1 MLPRAILAAVLFCAL
16 LVAPCVAAD
25 LAIPPL
31 TARVTD
37 LTATLTVEQRAVLE
51 NKLAAFE
58 QKKGSQLAVLL
69 VPSTLPETVEQ
80 YSIRV
85 AEAWKLGRKGVD
97 DGALL
102 LIAKNDRKL
111 RIEVGHGLE
120 GALPDAIA
128 KRIIDE
134 YVVPPFKQGDFN
146 GGVNAGVDRIIK
158 VVEGEPLPPPQQWH
172 APSGKNVGERIDDHM
187 GWAVIL
193 LVFFGGLIRKLF
205 GAFLGAII
213 VGIFGGAAA
222 SVFAIFHGSGN
233 GILTIA
239 RGTLPLALFGSK
251 NYAYRLGLLGAPSR
265 MAQAAAPLAFGLLI
279 EVMGSRVLIVS
290 SALSLAALAALFL
303 LDKTADSRKS

>member
-1 MLPRAILAAVLFCAL
+1 MLPRAILAAVLFCTL
-16 LVAPCVAAD
+16 LVTPCVAAD
-25 LAIPPL
+25 VAIPPL
-31 TARVTD
+31 TTRVTD
-37 LTATLTVEQRAVLE
+37 LTTTFTVEQRAALE

-69 VPSTLPETVEQ
+69 VPTTQPETVEQ

-97 DGALL
+97 DGVLL

-172 APSGKNVGERIDDHM
+172 APSGKNVSERIDDYM

-193 LVFFGGLIRKLF
+193 LVFFGGLIRSLF

-213 VGIFGGAAA
+213 VGVVGGLLAAWLGTGVVMAFIVGVVAFVLTLFGVSALGSGGSGGGSSSGNWGGGGGTFGGGGA
-222 SVFAIFHGSGN
+222 SGN
-233 GILTIA
+233 W
-239 RGTLPLALFGSK
+239 
-251 NYAYRLGLLGAPSR
+251 
-265 MAQAAAPLAFGLLI
+265 
-279 EVMGSRVLIVS
+279 
-290 SALSLAALAALFL
+290 
-303 LDKTADSRKS
+303 

>member
-1 MLPRAILAAVLFCAL
+1 MQGLVMLPRGILAAVLFCAFCA
-16 LVAPCVAAD
+16 VQWASAD
-25 LAIPPL
+25 VAIPPL

-37 LTATLTVEQRAVLE
+37 LTATLTVEQRAALE
-51 NKLAAFE
+51 SKIAAFE

-69 VPSTLPETVEQ
+69 VPTTQPETVEQ

-85 AEAWKLGRKGVD
+85 AEAWKVGRKGVD
-97 DGALL
+97 DGVLL

-120 GALPDAIA
+120 GALPDAVA

-146 GGVNAGVDRIIK
+146 AGVNAGVDRIIK
-158 VVEGEPLPPPQQWH
+158 VVDGEPLPPPQQWH
-172 APSGKNVGERIDDHM
+172 APSNKSVSQGIDDYM

-213 VGIFGGAAA
+213 VGTVGGLLAAWLGTGVVMAFVIGVVAFVLTLFGVSALGSGGSGGSGGSSSGSWGGGGGTFGGGGA
-222 SVFAIFHGSGN
+222 SGN
-233 GILTIA
+233 W
-239 RGTLPLALFGSK
+239 
-251 NYAYRLGLLGAPSR
+251 
-265 MAQAAAPLAFGLLI
+265 
-279 EVMGSRVLIVS
+279 
-290 SALSLAALAALFL
+290 
-303 LDKTADSRKS
+303 